1 MGLRFRRSIKI
12 CKGVKVNLG
21 KTGASLSV
29 GTRGF
34 HKTFHTSGRVTTTVG
49 LPGTGIYWTEST
61 NPRHNNNNTRNTNRR
76 NNQVVNPTTPTRSSR
91 NNTRLN
97 QNSINEFN
105 NFYEEE
111 NFVGSI
117 FDRYDEFEQN
127 DEVNEIINTDSNN
140 DEDEIETIDFGQ
152 IYKYSDYPIDWIDIA
167 NSETSEEL
175 DMPELM
181 WQYCKENAES
191 ILDGNI
197 DKYLDVIETLRPVDD
212 LLLYAGDFEF
222 GTDKSNSMTVE
233 YTAKI
238 DNYQPDQMEELIN
251 SVAIRV
257 ARDIMALLPVIKV
270 EVIVV
275 NEFEQKLLEVTF
287 NKRSLRKINFHALTA
302 IEIVS
307 QIKNER
313 V

>member
-61 NPRHNNNNTRNTNRR
+61 NPRRNNNNTRNTNRR
-76 NNQVVNPTTPTRSSR
+76 NNRVVNPTTPTRPSR
-91 NNTRLN
+91 NNTRVT
-97 QNSINEFN
+97 QNNINEFDD
-105 NFYEEE
+105 FYEED
-111 NFVGSI
+111 NTVGSI
-117 FDRYDEFEQN
+117 FDRHDDVEQI
-127 DEVNEIINTDSNN
+127 DEVNETIITDTND
-140 DEDEIETIDFGQ
+140 DEDVIETIDFGQ
-152 IYKYSDYPIDWIDIA
+152 IYKYSDFPIDWIDIA
-167 NSETSEEL
+167 NSDTAEEL
-175 DMPELM
+175 DMPEPM
-181 WQYCKENAES
+181 WQYCKEKADS
-191 ILDGNI
+191 ILDG
-197 DKYLDVIETLRPVDD
+197 DVDTYLDVIETLRPVDD

-238 DNYQPDQMEELIN
+238 DNYQPDQLEELIN
-251 SVAIRV
+251 AVAIRV

-275 NEFEQKLLEVTF
+275 NKYEQKLLEVTF
-287 NKRSLRKINFHALTA
+287 NKRAFRNINFQALTA
-302 IEIVS
+302 TEIVS
-307 QIKNER
+307 QIKRER
-313 V
+313 G

>member
-61 NPRHNNNNTRNTNRR
+61 NPRRNNNNTRNTNRR
-76 NNQVVNPTTPTRSSR
+76 NNRVVNPTTPTRPSR
-91 NNTRLN
+91 NNTRVT
-97 QNSINEFN
+97 QNNINEFDD
-105 NFYEEE
+105 FYEED
-111 NFVGSI
+111 NTVGSI
-117 FDRYDEFEQN
+117 FDRHDDVEQI
-127 DEVNEIINTDSNN
+127 DEVNETIITDTND
-140 DEDEIETIDFGQ
+140 DEDVIETIDFGQ

-167 NSETSEEL
+167 NSDTAEEL
-175 DMPELM
+175 DMPEPM
-181 WQYCKENAES
+181 WQYCKEKADS
-191 ILDGNI
+191 ILDG
-197 DKYLDVIETLRPVDD
+197 DVDTYLDVIETLRPVDD

-238 DNYQPDQMEELIN
+238 DNYQPDQLEELIN
-251 SVAIRV
+251 AVAIRV

-275 NEFEQKLLEVTF
+275 NEYEQKLLEVTF
-287 NKRSLRKINFHALTA
+287 NKRTFRNINFQALTA
-302 IEIVS
+302 TEIVS
-307 QIKNER
+307 QVKRER
-313 V
+313 G